1 MAQNAAVGRRFAGSS
16 AIRSPAAR
24 PDEKLSAAVSTLTSP
39 AFRVREL
46 GILAALALVVV
57 ITTAYNSRFLSVQ
70 SVRDLLLNA
79 SIIALLTVGQTLVV
93 ITRNV
98 DLSVGSVLG
107 LTAFMTGN
115 LFVGRPGMPVVVAVL
130 AGLLVGAV
138 CGAVNG
144 AVTAVGKVPSLVVT
158 LGTLYVFRGVD
169 YAWAGGRQINAADL
183 PDSLLT
189 LGSGRFLGIPYL
201 VAITVLL
208 VAVAAYALRSYRT
221 GRELYAIGSNPDAA
235 VLAGIPVGRRLFAAF
250 VLSGAV
256 AGLAGVLFTARYG
269 TVDATAGT
277 GFELQVIS
285 AVVVGG
291 VAICGGATATS
302 GGQANPS
309 AQIKQG
315 LKVAFLPKQLNNP
328 YFTVADAGGLARS
341 RSSAARARRWV
352 RPRPAR
358 PRRSRT
364 STPWP
369 SSARTRSSSPPT
381 TPTPWCRPS
390 RRPSRRASRS

>member
-1 MAQNAAVGRRFAGSS
+1 MSTAVQGQVEAGAAGRIGS
-16 AIRSPAAR
+16 RLV
-24 PDEKLSAAVSTLTSP
+24 EV

-46 GILAALALVVV
+46 GILAALALVVIV
-57 ITTAYNSRFLSVQ
+57 TTAVNPRFLSVQ
-70 SVRDLLLNA
+70 SIRDLLLNA

-93 ITRNV
+93 VTRNV

-107 LTAFMTGN
+107 LTAFMTGT
-115 LFVGRPGMPVVVAVL
+115 LFVGRPGLPVVVAVA
-130 AGLLVGAV
+130 AGVLVGVV

-189 LGSGRFLGIPYL
+189 LGSGRFLGVPYL
-201 VAITVLL
+201 VAITVVL
-208 VAVAAYALRSYRT
+208 VAVAAYALRSYRS

-235 VLAGIPVGRRLFAAF
+235 VLAGIPVGRRLLCAF

-291 VAICGGATATS
+291 VAIFGGS
-302 GGQANPS
+302 GSVVGAALGALLLSTIGSAIVVLRVPSFWQQAIVGALLIGAIALDRLLALRIAAALRQRSVRS
-309 AQIKQG
+309 AG
-315 LKVAFLPKQLNNP
+315 
-328 YFTVADAGGLARS
+328 
-341 RSSAARARRWV
+341 
-352 RPRPAR
+352 
-358 PRRSRT
+358 
-364 STPWP
+364 
-369 SSARTRSSSPPT
+369 
-381 TPTPWCRPS
+381 
-390 RRPSRRASRS
+390 

>member
-1 MAQNAAVGRRFAGSS
+1 VSATVQGQVEAAAGRGGS
-16 AIRSPAAR
+16 RLV
-24 PDEKLSAAVSTLTSP
+24 EV

-46 GILAALALVVV
+46 GILAALALVVIV
-57 ITTAYNSRFLSVQ
+57 TTVVNPRFLSGQ
-70 SVRDLLLNA
+70 SIRDLLLNA
-79 SIIALLTVGQTLVV
+79 AIIALLTVGQTLVV
-93 ITRNV
+93 VTRNV

-115 LFVGRPGMPVVVAVL
+115 LFLGRPGLPVVAAVL
-130 AGLLVGAV
+130 AGVLVGIV

-144 AVTAVGKVPSLVVT
+144 AVTAIGKVPSLVVT
-158 LGTLYVFRGVD
+158 LGTLYVFRGID

-189 LGSGRFLGIPYL
+189 LGSGRLLGVPYL
-201 VAITVLL
+201 VAITVVL
-208 VAVAAYALRSYRT
+208 VAVAAFALRSYRS

-235 VLAGIPVGRRLFAAF
+235 VLAGIPVGRRLLAAF

-291 VAICGGATATS
+291 VAIFGGS
-302 GGQANPS
+302 GSVVGAALGALLLSTIGSAIVVLRVPSFWQQAIVG
-309 AQIKQG
+309 ALLIG
-315 LKVAFLPKQLNNP
+315 AIALDRL
-328 YFTVADAGGLARS
+328 LALRIAAALRQRS
-341 RSSAARARRWV
+341 VRSG
-352 RPRPAR
+352 
-358 PRRSRT
+358 
-364 STPWP
+364 
-369 SSARTRSSSPPT
+369 
-381 TPTPWCRPS
+381 
-390 RRPSRRASRS
+390 

>member
-1 MAQNAAVGRRFAGSS
+1 
-16 AIRSPAAR
+16 
-24 PDEKLSAAVSTLTSP
+24 VSTTVQGQVEAGAAGRGGSRLVEV

-46 GILAALALVVV
+46 GILAALALVVIV
-57 ITTAYNSRFLSVQ
+57 TTAVNPRFLSVQ
-70 SVRDLLLNA
+70 SIRDLLLNA

-93 ITRNV
+93 VTRNV

-107 LTAFMTGN
+107 LTAFMTGT
-115 LFVGRPGMPVVVAVL
+115 LFVGRPGLPVVVAVV
-130 AGLLVGAV
+130 AGVLVGVV

-183 PDSLLT
+183 PESLLT
-189 LGSGRFLGIPYL
+189 LGSGRLLGVPYL
-201 VAITVLL
+201 VAITVVL
-208 VAVAAYALRSYRT
+208 VAVAAFALRSYRS

-235 VLAGIPVGRRLFAAF
+235 VLAGIPVGRRLFCAF

-291 VAICGGATATS
+291 VAIFGGS
-302 GGQANPS
+302 GSVVGAALGALLLSTIASAIVVLRVPSFWQQAIVGALLIGAIALDRLLALRIAAALRQRSVRS
-309 AQIKQG
+309 AG
-315 LKVAFLPKQLNNP
+315 
-328 YFTVADAGGLARS
+328 
-341 RSSAARARRWV
+341 
-352 RPRPAR
+352 
-358 PRRSRT
+358 
-364 STPWP
+364 
-369 SSARTRSSSPPT
+369 
-381 TPTPWCRPS
+381 
-390 RRPSRRASRS
+390 

>member
-1 MAQNAAVGRRFAGSS
+1 VSATVQGQVEAAAGRGGSRFV
-16 AIRSPAAR
+16 
-24 PDEKLSAAVSTLTSP
+24 EV

-46 GILAALALVVV
+46 GILAALALVVIV
-57 ITTAYNSRFLSVQ
+57 TTAVNPRFLSVQ
-70 SVRDLLLNA
+70 SIRDLLLNA
-79 SIIALLTVGQTLVV
+79 AIIALLTVGQTLVV
-93 ITRNV
+93 VTRNV

-115 LFVGRPGMPVVVAVL
+115 LFIGRPGLPVVAAVL
-130 AGLLVGAV
+130 AGVLVGVV

-144 AVTAVGKVPSLVVT
+144 AVTAIGKVPSLVVT
-158 LGTLYVFRGVD
+158 LGTLYVFRGID

-189 LGSGRFLGIPYL
+189 LGSGRLLGIPYL
-201 VAITVLL
+201 VAVTVVL
-208 VAVAAYALRSYRT
+208 VAVAAFALRSYRS

-235 VLAGIPVGRRLFAAF
+235 VLAGIPVGRRLLAAF

-291 VAICGGATATS
+291 VAIFGGS
-302 GGQANPS
+302 GSVVGAALGALLLSTIGSAIVVLRVPSFWQQAIVG
-309 AQIKQG
+309 ALLIG
-315 LKVAFLPKQLNNP
+315 AIALDRL
-328 YFTVADAGGLARS
+328 LALRIAAALRQRS
-341 RSSAARARRWV
+341 VRSG
-352 RPRPAR
+352 
-358 PRRSRT
+358 
-364 STPWP
+364 
-369 SSARTRSSSPPT
+369 
-381 TPTPWCRPS
+381 
-390 RRPSRRASRS
+390 

>member
-1 MAQNAAVGRRFAGSS
+1 
-16 AIRSPAAR
+16 
-24 PDEKLSAAVSTLTSP
+24 VSTAVQGQVEAAAAGRSGSRLVEV

-46 GILAALALVVV
+46 GILAALVLVVIV
-57 ITTAYNSRFLSVQ
+57 TTAVNPRFLSVQ
-70 SVRDLLLNA
+70 SLRDLLLNA

-93 ITRNV
+93 VTRNV

-107 LTAFMTGN
+107 LTAFMTGT
-115 LFVGRPGMPVVVAVL
+115 LFVGRPGLPVVVAVL
-130 AGLLVGAV
+130 AGVLVGVV

-183 PDSLLT
+183 PDSLLA
-189 LGSGRFLGIPYL
+189 LGSGRFLGVPYL
-201 VAITVLL
+201 VAITVVLI
-208 VAVAAYALRSYRT
+208 AVAAFALRSYRS

-235 VLAGIPVGRRLFAAF
+235 VLAGIPVGRRLFGAF

-291 VAICGGATATS
+291 VAIFGGS
-302 GGQANPS
+302 GSVVGAALGALLLSTIGSAIVVLRVPSFWQQAIVGALLIGAIALDRLLALRIAAALRQRSVRS
-309 AQIKQG
+309 AG
-315 LKVAFLPKQLNNP
+315 
-328 YFTVADAGGLARS
+328 
-341 RSSAARARRWV
+341 
-352 RPRPAR
+352 
-358 PRRSRT
+358 
-364 STPWP
+364 
-369 SSARTRSSSPPT
+369 
-381 TPTPWCRPS
+381 
-390 RRPSRRASRS
+390 

>member
-1 MAQNAAVGRRFAGSS
+1 MSTTVQGQVEAAAAGRSGS
-16 AIRSPAAR
+16 RLV
-24 PDEKLSAAVSTLTSP
+24 EV

-46 GILAALALVVV
+46 GILAALALVMIV
-57 ITTAYNSRFLSVQ
+57 TTAVNPRFLSVQ
-70 SVRDLLLNA
+70 SIRDLLLNA

-93 ITRNV
+93 VTRNV

-107 LTAFMTGN
+107 LTAFMTGT
-115 LFVGRPGMPVVVAVL
+115 LFVGRPGLPVVVAVV
-130 AGLLVGAV
+130 AGVLVGVV

-189 LGSGRFLGIPYL
+189 LGSGRLLGVPHL
-201 VAITVLL
+201 VAITVVL
-208 VAVAAYALRSYRT
+208 VAVAAFALRSYRS

-235 VLAGIPVGRRLFAAF
+235 VLAGIPVGRRLFCAF

-291 VAICGGATATS
+291 VAIFGGS
-302 GGQANPS
+302 GSVVGAALGALLLSTIGSAIVVLRVPSFWQQAIVGALLIGAIALDRLLALRIAAALRQRSVRS
-309 AQIKQG
+309 AG
-315 LKVAFLPKQLNNP
+315 
-328 YFTVADAGGLARS
+328 
-341 RSSAARARRWV
+341 
-352 RPRPAR
+352 
-358 PRRSRT
+358 
-364 STPWP
+364 
-369 SSARTRSSSPPT
+369 
-381 TPTPWCRPS
+381 
-390 RRPSRRASRS
+390 

>member
-1 MAQNAAVGRRFAGSS
+1 MNTAVQGQVEAGAAGRSGS
-16 AIRSPAAR
+16 RLV
-24 PDEKLSAAVSTLTSP
+24 EV

-46 GILAALALVVV
+46 GILAALALVVIV
-57 ITTAYNSRFLSVQ
+57 TTAVNPRFLSVQ
-70 SVRDLLLNA
+70 SIRDLLLNA

-93 ITRNV
+93 VTRNV

-107 LTAFMTGN
+107 LTAFMTGT
-115 LFVGRPGMPVVVAVL
+115 LFVGRPGLPVVVALL
-130 AGLLVGAV
+130 AGILVGVV

-158 LGTLYVFRGVD
+158 LGTLYVFRGID

-183 PDSLLT
+183 PDSLLS
-189 LGSGRFLGIPYL
+189 LGSGRFLGVPYL
-201 VAITVLL
+201 VAITVVL
-208 VAVAAYALRSYRT
+208 VAVAAYALRSYRS

-291 VAICGGATATS
+291 VAIFGGS
-302 GGQANPS
+302 GSVVGAALGALLLSTIGSAIVVLRVPSFWQQAIVGALLIGAIALDRLLALRIAAALRQRSVRN
-309 AQIKQG
+309 
-315 LKVAFLPKQLNNP
+315 
-328 YFTVADAGGLARS
+328 AG
-341 RSSAARARRWV
+341 
-352 RPRPAR
+352 
-358 PRRSRT
+358 
-364 STPWP
+364 
-369 SSARTRSSSPPT
+369 
-381 TPTPWCRPS
+381 
-390 RRPSRRASRS
+390 

>member
-1 MAQNAAVGRRFAGSS
+1 VSATVQGQVEAAAGRGGS
-16 AIRSPAAR
+16 RLV
-24 PDEKLSAAVSTLTSP
+24 EV

-46 GILAALALVVV
+46 GILAALALVVIV
-57 ITTAYNSRFLSVQ
+57 TTAVNPRFLSGQ
-70 SVRDLLLNA
+70 SIRDLLLNA
-79 SIIALLTVGQTLVV
+79 AIIALLTVGQTLVV
-93 ITRNV
+93 VTRNV

-115 LFVGRPGMPVVVAVL
+115 LFLGRPGLPVVAAVL
-130 AGLLVGAV
+130 AGVLVGVV

-144 AVTAVGKVPSLVVT
+144 AVTAIGKVPSLVVT
-158 LGTLYVFRGVD
+158 LGTLYVFRGID

-189 LGSGRFLGIPYL
+189 LGSGRLLGVPYL
-201 VAITVLL
+201 VAITVVL
-208 VAVAAYALRSYRT
+208 VAVAAFALRSYRS

-235 VLAGIPVGRRLFAAF
+235 VLAGIPVGRRLLAAF

-291 VAICGGATATS
+291 VAIFGGS
-302 GGQANPS
+302 GSVVGAALGALLLSTIGSAIVVLRVPSFWQQAIVG
-309 AQIKQG
+309 ALLIG
-315 LKVAFLPKQLNNP
+315 AIALDRL
-328 YFTVADAGGLARS
+328 LALRIAAALRQRS
-341 RSSAARARRWV
+341 VRSG
-352 RPRPAR
+352 
-358 PRRSRT
+358 
-364 STPWP
+364 
-369 SSARTRSSSPPT
+369 
-381 TPTPWCRPS
+381 
-390 RRPSRRASRS
+390 

>member
-1 MAQNAAVGRRFAGSS
+1 VSATVQGQVEAAAGRGGS
-16 AIRSPAAR
+16 RLV
-24 PDEKLSAAVSTLTSP
+24 EV

-46 GILAALALVVV
+46 GILAALALVVIV
-57 ITTAYNSRFLSVQ
+57 TTAVNPRFLSGQ
-70 SVRDLLLNA
+70 SIRDLLLNA
-79 SIIALLTVGQTLVV
+79 AIIALLTVGQTLVV
-93 ITRNV
+93 VTRNV

-115 LFVGRPGMPVVVAVL
+115 LFLGRPGLPVVAAVL
-130 AGLLVGAV
+130 AGVLVGIA

-144 AVTAVGKVPSLVVT
+144 AVTAIGKVPSLVVT
-158 LGTLYVFRGVD
+158 LGTLYVFRGID

-189 LGSGRFLGIPYL
+189 LGSGRLLGIPYL
-201 VAITVLL
+201 VAVTVVL
-208 VAVAAYALRSYRT
+208 VAVAAFALRSYRS

-235 VLAGIPVGRRLFAAF
+235 VLAGIPVGRRLLATF

-291 VAICGGATATS
+291 VAIFGGS
-302 GGQANPS
+302 GSVVGAALGALLLSTIGSAIVVLRVPSFWQQAIVG
-309 AQIKQG
+309 ALLIG
-315 LKVAFLPKQLNNP
+315 AIALDRL
-328 YFTVADAGGLARS
+328 LALRIAAALRQRS
-341 RSSAARARRWV
+341 VRSG
-352 RPRPAR
+352 
-358 PRRSRT
+358 
-364 STPWP
+364 
-369 SSARTRSSSPPT
+369 
-381 TPTPWCRPS
+381 
-390 RRPSRRASRS
+390 

>member
-1 MAQNAAVGRRFAGSS
+1 MSATVQGQVEAAAGRGGS
-16 AIRSPAAR
+16 RLV
-24 PDEKLSAAVSTLTSP
+24 EV

-46 GILAALALVVV
+46 GILAALALVVIV
-57 ITTAYNSRFLSVQ
+57 TTAVNPRFLSGQ
-70 SVRDLLLNA
+70 SIRDLLLNA
-79 SIIALLTVGQTLVV
+79 AIIALLTVGQTLVV
-93 ITRNV
+93 VTRNV

-115 LFVGRPGMPVVVAVL
+115 LFIGRPGLPVVAAVL
-130 AGLLVGAV
+130 AGVLVGVV

-144 AVTAVGKVPSLVVT
+144 AVTAIGKVPSLVVT
-158 LGTLYVFRGVD
+158 LGTLYVFRGID

-189 LGSGRFLGIPYL
+189 LGSGRLLGVPYL
-201 VAITVLL
+201 VAITVVL
-208 VAVAAYALRSYRT
+208 VAVAAFALRSYRS

-235 VLAGIPVGRRLFAAF
+235 VLAGIPVGRRLLAAF

-291 VAICGGATATS
+291 VAIFGGS
-302 GGQANPS
+302 GSVVGAALGALLLSTIGSAIVVLRVPSFWQQAIVG
-309 AQIKQG
+309 ALLIG
-315 LKVAFLPKQLNNP
+315 AIALDRL
-328 YFTVADAGGLARS
+328 LALRIAAALRQRS
-341 RSSAARARRWV
+341 VRSG
-352 RPRPAR
+352 
-358 PRRSRT
+358 
-364 STPWP
+364 
-369 SSARTRSSSPPT
+369 
-381 TPTPWCRPS
+381 
-390 RRPSRRASRS
+390 

>member
-1 MAQNAAVGRRFAGSS
+1 VSTAVEHQVDAAKDGRRSGSRLVE
-16 AIRSPAAR
+16 I
-24 PDEKLSAAVSTLTSP
+24 
-39 AFRVREL
+39 AFRAREL
-46 GILAALALVVV
+46 GIVAALALVVIV
-57 ITTAYNSRFLSVQ
+57 TTAYNPRFLSAQ

-115 LFVGRPGMPVVVAVL
+115 LFVGRPGLPVVVALL
-130 AGLLVGAV
+130 AGLLLGAV

-144 AVTAVGKVPSLVVT
+144 GVTAVGKVPSLVVT
-158 LGTLYVFRGVD
+158 LGTLYVFRGID

-183 PDSLLT
+183 PESLLT
-189 LGSGRFLGIPYL
+189 LGSDRLLGVPYL

-208 VAVAAYALRSYRT
+208 VAVAAYALRSYRA

-235 VLAGIPVGRRLFAAF
+235 VLAGIPVGRRLLAAF

-291 VAICGGATATS
+291 VAIFGGS
-302 GGQANPS
+302 GSVVGAALGALLLSTIGSAIVVLRVPSFWQQAIVGALLIGAIALDRLLGLRIAAALRQRSVRS
-309 AQIKQG
+309 A
-315 LKVAFLPKQLNNP
+315 
-328 YFTVADAGGLARS
+328 S
-341 RSSAARARRWV
+341 
-352 RPRPAR
+352 
-358 PRRSRT
+358 
-364 STPWP
+364 
-369 SSARTRSSSPPT
+369 
-381 TPTPWCRPS
+381 
-390 RRPSRRASRS
+390 

>member
-1 MAQNAAVGRRFAGSS
+1 MSTAVQGQAEAAAGAGRGASRLV
-16 AIRSPAAR
+16 
-24 PDEKLSAAVSTLTSP
+24 EV

-46 GILAALALVVV
+46 GILAALALVVA
-57 ITTAYNSRFLSVQ
+57 ITTAVNPRFLSVQ
-70 SVRDLLLNA
+70 SIRDLLLNA

-93 ITRNV
+93 VTRNV

-107 LTAFMTGN
+107 LTAFMTGT
-115 LFVGRPGMPVVVAVL
+115 LFIGRPGLPVVVAVL
-130 AGLLVGAV
+130 AGVLTGVV

-144 AVTAVGKVPSLVVT
+144 AVTAVGRVPSLVVT
-158 LGTLYVFRGVD
+158 LGTLYVFRGID

-189 LGSGRFLGIPYL
+189 LGSGRVLGVPYL
-201 VAITVLL
+201 VAIAVIL
-208 VAVAAYALRSYRT
+208 VAVAAYALRSYRS
-221 GRELYAIGSNPDAA
+221 GRELYAIGSNPEAA

-291 VAICGGATATS
+291 VAIFGGS
-302 GGQANPS
+302 GSVVGAALGALLLSTIGSAIVVLRVPSFWQQAIVGALLIGAIALDRLLALRIAAALRQRS
-309 AQIKQG
+309 
-315 LKVAFLPKQLNNP
+315 VR
-328 YFTVADAGGLARS
+328 GG
-341 RSSAARARRWV
+341 
-352 RPRPAR
+352 
-358 PRRSRT
+358 
-364 STPWP
+364 
-369 SSARTRSSSPPT
+369 
-381 TPTPWCRPS
+381 
-390 RRPSRRASRS
+390 

>member
-1 MAQNAAVGRRFAGSS
+1 MSATVQGQVEAAAGRGGSRFV
-16 AIRSPAAR
+16 
-24 PDEKLSAAVSTLTSP
+24 EV

-46 GILAALALVVV
+46 GILAALALVVIV
-57 ITTAYNSRFLSVQ
+57 TTAVNPRFLSGQ
-70 SVRDLLLNA
+70 SIRDLLLNA
-79 SIIALLTVGQTLVV
+79 AIIALLTVGQTLVV
-93 ITRNV
+93 VTRNV

-115 LFVGRPGMPVVVAVL
+115 LFIGRPGLPVVAAVL
-130 AGLLVGAV
+130 AGVLVGVV

-144 AVTAVGKVPSLVVT
+144 AVTAIGKVPSLVVT
-158 LGTLYVFRGVD
+158 LGTLYVFRGID

-189 LGSGRFLGIPYL
+189 LGSGRLLGVPYL
-201 VAITVLL
+201 VAITAVL
-208 VAVAAYALRSYRT
+208 VAVAAFALRSYRS

-235 VLAGIPVGRRLFAAF
+235 VLAGIPVGRRLLAAF

-291 VAICGGATATS
+291 VAIFGGS
-302 GGQANPS
+302 GSVVGAALGALLLSTIGSAIVVLRVPSFWQQAIVG
-309 AQIKQG
+309 ALLIG
-315 LKVAFLPKQLNNP
+315 AIALDRL
-328 YFTVADAGGLARS
+328 LALRIAAALRQRS
-341 RSSAARARRWV
+341 VRSG
-352 RPRPAR
+352 
-358 PRRSRT
+358 
-364 STPWP
+364 
-369 SSARTRSSSPPT
+369 
-381 TPTPWCRPS
+381 
-390 RRPSRRASRS
+390 